1 MEENKQKT
9 VVAFIAGL
17 LIGGLLVWVFSISPE
32 DKKKATEEKEE
43 AKAGEIIK
51 DEKKAEEKLEAV
63 ATTKSETLEAS
74 PTVVPKGSGSVSVE
88 DQAAGGVVTLAAL
101 SMPIKSG
108 WIVVHEVTT
117 DGALANILGASRYGE
132 VEGLKPMT
140 VELLRKTEAGK
151 TYKVV
156 VYSENGD
163 RVFDKKEDVPVSV
176 DGGTH
181 VEGSFVAK

>member
-32 DKKKATEEKEE
+32 DKKKASEEKKEVASEE
-43 AKAGEIIK
+43 TTK
-51 DEKKAEEKLEAV
+51 DDKKAETKVESA
-63 ATTKSETLEAS
+63 ATTKTEALEAS
-74 PTVVPKGSGSVSVE
+74 PTVVAKGSGSVTVE

-101 SMPIKSG
+101 TMPIKSG
-108 WIVVHEVTT
+108 WIVVHEVNA
-117 DGALANILGASRYGE
+117 DGSLANILGASRYGE

-176 DGGTH
+176 DGGSHIEDAFMT
-181 VEGSFVAK
+181 K